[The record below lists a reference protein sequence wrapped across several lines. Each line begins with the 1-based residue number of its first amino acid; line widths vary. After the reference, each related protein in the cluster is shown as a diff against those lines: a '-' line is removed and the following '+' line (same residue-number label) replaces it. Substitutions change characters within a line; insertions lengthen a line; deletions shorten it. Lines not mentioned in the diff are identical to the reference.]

1 MMNKGIYISWISVAV
16 FLIAVVMSVL
26 YIREVRQRKN
36 QVVIFTDKETSI
48 LAENKVLKDTIVY
61 YKSLIGTSELK
72 LISSEMKIKELK
84 DQMRG
89 LEVKVEQIP
98 IEEIKTSLS
107 IADTITE
114 GQLRVFY
121 LNTLQLSKLEPIVK
135 EQEQLI
141 TELSSVVATQKK
153 LIEALSSE
161 NKNFQYLYE
170 EARKQA
176 QREKILRKLSLA
188 AIPVAFVGGILVVL

>member
-1 MMNKGIYISWISVAV
+1 
-16 FLIAVVMSVL
+16 
-26 YIREVRQRKN
+26 
-36 QVVIFTDKETSI
+36 
-48 LAENKVLKDTIVY
+48 
-61 YKSLIGTSELK
+61 
-72 LISSEMKIKELK
+72 MKIKELK